1 MPKPEPTTRGV
12 VFDLTTADRDLRNE
26 DAYAR
31 EGHTARTLVRES
43 DVRIVLLV
51 LKAGGRIPEHR
62 ADATASIHAL
72 SGHVR
77 LRLEDQVVELPAGR
91 LLVLDGGLRHDVEAV
106 VESTL
111 LLTLGRPH
119 DR

>member
-1 MPKPEPTTRGV
+1 MTKPEPTTRGV
-12 VFDLTTADRDLRNE
+12 VFDLTTADRELRHE

-31 EGHTARTLVRES
+31 EGHAGRTLVREP
-43 DVRIVLLV
+43 DLRIVLLA
-51 LKAGGRIPEHR
+51 LKAGDRIPEHR
-62 ADATASIHAL
+62 ADTTASIHTL

-77 LRLEDQVVELPAGR
+77 LHLEDHVVELPAGR
-91 LLVLDGGLRHDVEAV
+91 LLALEGGLRHDVEAV